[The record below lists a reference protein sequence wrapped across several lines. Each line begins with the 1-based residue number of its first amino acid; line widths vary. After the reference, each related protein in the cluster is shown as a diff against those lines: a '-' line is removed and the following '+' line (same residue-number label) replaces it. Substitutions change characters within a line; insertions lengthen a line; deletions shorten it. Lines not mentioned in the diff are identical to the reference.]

1 MEHGQAMGQQR
12 HRRFRPCRAARLLG
26 ASALAVA
33 IGAAVAAGQQPGS
46 QTAAA
51 PVTFT
56 RDIAPI
62 VYSSCASCHRP
73 EGSAPFSLI
82 TYRDVQ
88 VRADAIVDA
97 TSRRIMPPWKPEP
110 GHGEFAGERRLSDA
124 QIATIRRWRDGGAA
138 EGDPS
143 ALPPLPK
150 WSGRWLLGEP
160 DLVVQTEVYTLRA
173 GGDDM
178 YRNFVLPVPVRGTRY
193 IKAWQFLP
201 GNSKVVHHA
210 TMQFDANGTAR
221 RLDAQDP
228 DPGYEGLVPHG
239 VQGPDGYFL
248 DWGPGHSP
256 HVAPEGMAWP
266 LREGTDLMMMLHLR
280 PSGQPERVQATLGL
294 YFSDTPPSR
303 TPTLIRLT
311 RQHMDIAPGE
321 SRYVVT
327 DSFRLDVDVEAYT
340 VQPHAH
346 YLAREVK
353 GVATLPDGTERPLIY
368 IRNWEFDWQGV
379 YHYARPLRL
388 PAGTTL
394 RMEIVYDNSVNNPHN
409 HHRPPRRVTY
419 GQRTTDE
426 MAELW
431 LQVVARTPA
440 DRETLAR
447 AVSAKVLREEIVG
460 HEKMLEADPAN
471 VALHDSVALMHA
483 QTGNL
488 AGTEAHFAAAV
499 KAHPDSAAA
508 QFNHGMALLMQGQ
521 DAPAEIRFE
530 RALQL
535 NPAYA
540 RAHDAMGMVRQR
552 QGRIDEARTHYR
564 EAIRLDPNDP
574 EPRRHLAELDSPRK

>member
-1 MEHGQAMGQQR
+1 MDDAGVRQPQ
-12 HRRFRPCRAARLLG
+12 HRWSRRLRAALALSACALG
-26 ASALAVA
+26 GG
-33 IGAAVAAGQQPGS
+33 IGAVVAASQQAP
-46 QTAAA
+46 AAEAA
-51 PVTFT
+51 PITFT
-56 RDIAPI
+56 RDVAPI
-62 VYSSCASCHRP
+62 VFGSCASCHRP
-73 EGSAPFSLI
+73 EGSAPFSLV
-82 TYRDVQ
+82 TYAD
-88 VRADAIVDA
+88 VRARADQVVDA

-110 GHGEFAGERRLSDA
+110 GHGEFAGERRLNEG
-124 QIATIRRWRDGGAA
+124 QIATLRRWRDGGAV
-138 EGDPS
+138 EGDRS
-143 ALPPLPK
+143 ALPPLPT

-160 DLVVQTEVYTLRA
+160 DLIVQTDPYMLR
-173 GGDDM
+173 GTGDDM
-178 YRNFVLPVPVRGTRY
+178 YRNFVLPIPVSGGRY

-201 GNSKVVHHA
+201 GNTRVVHHA
-210 TMQFDANGTAR
+210 TMQFDSTGSAR
-221 RLDAQDP
+221 RLDVQDP
-228 DPGYEGLVPHG
+228 EPGYEGLVPHG

-248 DWGPGHSP
+248 DWGPGHAP
-256 HVAPEGMAWP
+256 YVAPEGMAWP

-280 PSGQPERVQATLGL
+280 PSGKPERVQATLGL
-294 YFSDTPPSR
+294 YFSDEPPTR

-311 RQHMDIAPGE
+311 RQNMDISPGE

-327 DSFRLDVDVEAYT
+327 DSFRLDVDVDAYT

-394 RMEIVYDNSVNNPHN
+394 RMEIVYDNSMNNPHN
-409 HHRPPRRVTY
+409 QHMPPRRVTY

-431 LQVVARTPA
+431 FQVVTRTAA
-440 DRETLAR
+440 DRDTLGR

-488 AGTEAHFAAAV
+488 AGTVEHFAAA
-499 KAHPDSAAA
+499 ANARPDSAPA
-508 QFNHGMALLMQGQ
+508 QYNYGMALLMQEQ
-521 DAPAEIRFE
+521 DAPAQQRIEK
-530 RALQL
+530 ALAL

-540 RAHDAMGMVRQR
+540 RAHDAMGILLQR
-552 QGRIDEARTHYR
+552 QGRIEEALARYR
-564 EAIRLDPNDP
+564 EAIRLDPADADA
-574 EPRRHLAELDSPRK
+574 RRHLADLEAQRK